1 MENEEKINYVMEIA
15 EVSRQSAIKALELYD
30 WDFVKAIKNLNQNN
44 SFENNQSNNEVQQ
57 KTLENLLKPVLVV
70 YRQSEKLFAIPLI
83 LLLFFILFL
92 SKLTFLVFIISFFFN
107 YSYRVENFIANDSIN
122 DVLNTIHDFF
132 INIKN
137 YFLKRKSNE

>member
-15 EVSRQSAIKALELYD
+15 EVSRQSAIKALELYG

-57 KTLENLLKPVLVV
+57 KTLENLLKPALVV

-92 SKLTFLVFIISFFFN
+92 SKLTFVVFIISFFFN

-132 INIKN
+132 MSIKN
-137 YFLKRKSNE
+137 YFLKRK

>member
-15 EVSRQSAIKALELYD
+15 EVSRQSAIEALELYD

-44 SFENNQSNNEVQQ
+44 SFENNQNSNEVQR

-70 YRQSEKLFAIPLI
+70 NRQSEKLFAIPLI

-122 DVLNTIHDFF
+122 DVLNTIRDFF
-132 INIKN
+132 MSIKN
-137 YFLKRKSNE
+137 YFSKRK